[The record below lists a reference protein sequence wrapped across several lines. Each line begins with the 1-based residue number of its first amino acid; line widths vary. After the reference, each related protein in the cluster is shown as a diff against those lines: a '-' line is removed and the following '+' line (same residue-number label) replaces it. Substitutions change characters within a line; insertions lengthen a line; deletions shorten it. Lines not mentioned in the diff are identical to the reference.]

1 MVGDRRFDVEGAHA
15 HGLPCIGVL
24 WGIGSEEELRAA
36 GADALV
42 ATPGELVDAVLGAR
56 P

>member
-1 MVGDRRFDVEGAHA
+1 MVGDTRFDVVGAHE

-24 WGIGSEEELRAA
+24 WGIGSGEELRAA
-36 GADALV
+36 GADALA
-42 ATPGELVDAVLGAR
+42 ATPDELVGLTLTW